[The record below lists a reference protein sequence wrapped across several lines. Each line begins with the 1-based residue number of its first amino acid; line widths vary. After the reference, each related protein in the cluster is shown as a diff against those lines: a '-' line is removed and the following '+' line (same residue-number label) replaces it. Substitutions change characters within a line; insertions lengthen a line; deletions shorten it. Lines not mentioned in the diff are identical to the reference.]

1 MDPQPER
8 LALVEQP
15 EPLSIAALYRQVQ
28 AAVTGVVP
36 RGHLQW
42 VRGEIQ
48 SISDRTGHCY
58 MDLVDPDAVRGRDT
72 PVLKV
77 NCWGRTWGPLKTTLG
92 RQGIVLEPGVVVS
105 LRGRVE
111 FYPPR
116 GQINFIASDVDVTA
130 LLGRL
135 AARRAALLHTLES
148 EGLLRRNQALA
159 VPAVP
164 LRIGLVASPGSEGY
178 NDFVG
183 QLRRSDLAF
192 SVVLF
197 KANVQGAGAPASVAR
212 ALHAMSGADCDL
224 AVLVRG
230 GGSRGDL
237 AAFDA
242 EPVARAIAGLA
253 LPAVDGDRAHGG
265 PVRGRHRR
273 QPRLRHADGVCA
285 RARPPSAGVVGV
297 GGPLERA
304 HRPVARSMHSRP
316 LRVATAPHDGGWAPP
331 LGTSCRGTPN
341 AWSTGW
347 CRSPQTP
354 GASWRWRGSRWSGG
368 RRASVLAPS
377 TFSTASRT
385 RQDHGDGCS
394 PPTTSSASSN
404 GATPSPWGPTVASSA
419 RCPSSTRAPNSTT
432 RFADGRATSTVS
444 GTETRSTTEGQR

>member
-1 MDPQPER
+1 M
-8 LALVEQP
+8 
-15 EPLSIAALYRQVQ
+15 
-28 AAVTGVVP
+28 
-36 RGHLQW
+36 
-42 VRGEIQ
+42 RGEIQ

-92 RQGIVLEPGVVVS
+92 SPGDRPRARRRGVVAGPGGV
-105 LRGRVE
+105 L
-111 FYPPR
+111 PPK

-212 ALHAMSGADCDL
+212 ALRAVSGSDCDL

-253 LPAVDGDRAHGG
+253 LPLWTGIGHTGDQSVADI
-265 PVRGRHRR
+265 VAN
-273 QPRLRHADGVCA
+273 HAFVTPTACA
-285 RARPPSAGVVGV
+285 PGARPPSGGVVGV
-297 GGPLERA
+297 GGPLGRA
-304 HRPVARSMHSRP
+304 HRPVRGRRARGRSESRRHRTTAAGHCHSEP
-316 LRVATAPHDGGWAPP
+316 VVAALR
-331 LGTSCRGTPN
+331 
-341 AWSTGW
+341 
-347 CRSPQTP
+347 TP
-354 GASWRWRGSRWSGG
+354 GAQGGADRHERPAPAGDGG
-368 RRASVLAPS
+368 RVGGAAGVERRS
-377 TFSTASRT
+377 SR
-385 RQDHGDGCS
+385 
-394 PPTTSSASSN
+394 P
-404 GATPSPWGPTVASSA
+404 
-419 RCPSSTRAPNSTT
+419 
-432 RFADGRATSTVS
+432 
-444 GTETRSTTEGQR
+444 